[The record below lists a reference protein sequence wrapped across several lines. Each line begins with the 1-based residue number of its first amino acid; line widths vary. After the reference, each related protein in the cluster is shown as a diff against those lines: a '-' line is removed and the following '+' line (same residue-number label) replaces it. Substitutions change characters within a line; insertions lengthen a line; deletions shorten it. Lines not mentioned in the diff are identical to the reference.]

1 MTLPAILLDNAV
13 RTFGTTRALD
23 QVSLAIRPGE
33 LVGLLGPS
41 GSGKSTLFRCLTALD
56 RVDHGTVQVLGQDI
70 GALRGAA
77 LRALR
82 RDIGLIFQ
90 QFNLIGR
97 MHALDNTLAGRL
109 GHTPTWRV
117 MLRQFPR
124 TDRQLALSSLDRVG
138 LLERAYQRADS
149 LSGGQQQRVA
159 IARVLTQQ
167 SRLVLADEP
176 ISSLDPEAA
185 HTVLSALRSIAHDHG
200 IAVLCSLHQV
210 DMALAYTDRILGLR
224 QGRLVLD
231 QATATLDAA
240 TLAGLYRPGAGQDG
254 GRHMVP
260 AHLTPA
266 TPPALTLAEA

>member
-1 MTLPAILLDNAV
+1 MTTPAILLDQASKS
-13 RTFGTTRALD
+13 FGTTCALD
-23 QVSLAIRPGE
+23 RVSLAIQPGE

-56 RVDHGTVQVLGQDI
+56 HADRGTVQVLGQDI
-70 GALRGAA
+70 GRLQGTG

-109 GHTPTWRV
+109 GYAPTWRV
-117 MLRQFPR
+117 MLRQFSR
-124 TDRQLALSSLDRVG
+124 ADRQLALASLERVG

-167 SRLVLADEP
+167 SRVLLADEP
-176 ISSLDPEAA
+176 ISSLDPESA
-185 HTVLSALRSIAHDHG
+185 HTVLSALRTIAHEHG

-210 DMALAYTDRILGLR
+210 DMALAYTDRIVGLR

-231 QATATLDAA
+231 QATAQLNAE
-240 TLAGLYRPGAGQDG
+240 TLAGLYRAAPTVPAAPVEPAPRAAAPGAA
-254 GRHMVP
+254 M
-260 AHLTPA
+260 
-266 TPPALTLAEA
+266 ALADA